1 MLYTAFVI
9 GSGVVDMR
17 HIVLVYISQYSL
29 YSYTW
34 QLVYTC
40 NILYV
45 CYLMRLSE
53 SSLDFGFAFHLRKMI
68 PATFNRLSGIWNHKI
83 NPAFKIQFFKNAESA
98 EILLNFNIQHL

>member
-53 SSLDFGFAFHLRKMI
+53 SSLDFVFCISSQKND
-68 PATFNRLSGIWNHKI
+68 TCYRLSGIWNHKI